1 MTITAIILNYNNYYD
16 LKNCIIS
23 LLKQKLPENYLLN
36 IIIIDNNSIDNST
49 FKIQK
54 EFPQLIYIYNNE
66 NKGFAKGVNQG
77 IDFAI
82 KESDYFLLVNNDAEL
97 ELNCLNILIEK
108 SNDRAITGPV
118 IMYKEN
124 KNVVWQG
131 GGFFSKL
138 RMNVIVPDK
147 NKTNFKKRDQSVDF
161 LSGCVLLIP
170 KRALELTGKFD
181 EDFFFYGEDLDFC
194 LRAKKENIKI
204 IYTPTAQAWHNIKN
218 IAINRTNPF
227 VLENLAF
234 SYILI
239 LKKHFPKYKVY
250 GVIIFLFIYCPFR
263 MYQIIKG
270 GNKLINIRY
279 YIKGGIK
286 SYLNKI

>member
-82 KESDYFLLVNNDAEL
+82 KESDYFLLVNKDAEL

-204 IYTPTAQAWHNIKN
+204 I
-218 IAINRTNPF
+218 
-227 VLENLAF
+227 
-234 SYILI
+234 
-239 LKKHFPKYKVY
+239 
-250 GVIIFLFIYCPFR
+250 
-263 MYQIIKG
+263 
-270 GNKLINIRY
+270 
-279 YIKGGIK
+279 
-286 SYLNKI
+286 